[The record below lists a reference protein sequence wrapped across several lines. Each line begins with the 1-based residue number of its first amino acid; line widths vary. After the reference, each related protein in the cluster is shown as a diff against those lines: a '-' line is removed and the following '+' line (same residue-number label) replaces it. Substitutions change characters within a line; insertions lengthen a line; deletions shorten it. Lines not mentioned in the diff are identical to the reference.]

1 MHSDRYARRQRS
13 DRPGASLG
21 TRPLGKLHR
30 RMSSSRGT
38 GALLVVALT
47 CSLPACTTRAPSDP
61 VDASFFDERDA
72 FVPPDAPPPD
82 APRTDGGPS
91 VSDVLIYAH
100 SRDTLF
106 TFSPYTETVAA
117 IGVFTLPGGEA
128 APYMLDLAVN
138 ADGDVYTSS
147 DQSLFRVDPETAVA
161 TRVGDFDIAPEQLF
175 ALVFLGAGVLR
186 AGETLI
192 GATNEGVYY
201 EVNPANAVTTM
212 LARYP
217 GDWRS
222 SGDLV
227 SVDGL
232 GTFATLRDPARD
244 DTDFL
249 ARIEFR
255 SDGTSSLTVLGE
267 IGYRQIFGLGYWG
280 RALYGFSN
288 AGELVE
294 IDRETGAGSIAVTE
308 TGTTQFWGAGVTT
321 QAPILF

>member
-1 MHSDRYARRQRS
+1 MC
-13 DRPGASLG
+13 
-21 TRPLGKLHR
+21 
-30 RMSSSRGT
+30 
-38 GALLVVALT
+38 ALVAVALT
-47 CSLPACTTRAPSDP
+47 WSLPACTTRAPSDA
-61 VDASFFDERDA
+61 VDASFFGEVDA
-72 FVPPDAPPPD
+72 FVPPDAPPTD
-82 APRTDGGPS
+82 APRVDGGPS

-106 TFSPYTETVAA
+106 TFSPFTETVET
-117 IGVFTLPGGEA
+117 IGVFTLPGGEP

-147 DQSLFRVDPETAVA
+147 DEALYRVDPETAIA
-161 TRVGDFDIAPEQLF
+161 TLVGQFEIAPEQLF
-175 ALVFLGAGVLR
+175 ALVFLGAGELR
-186 AGETLI
+186 AAETLI

-201 EVNPANAVTTM
+201 EVDPANARTTM

-232 GTFATLRDPARD
+232 GTFATLRDPDRT

-249 ARIEFR
+249 ARIAFR
-255 SDGTSSLTVLGE
+255 PDGTSSLTVLGE

-294 IDRETGAGSIAVTE
+294 IDRETGRGSIAVTD

-321 QAPILF
+321 QAPVLF